1 MNCQMTPN
9 AMKATETF
17 IDLIAA
23 PRALATLAGT
33 SKGTYRTAARRA
45 LKQLRQSHFSRG
57 KRYVHSCWITSDD
70 QE

>member
-9 AMKATETF
+9 AVRATEAF

-23 PRALATLAGT
+23 PRALATLAGV
-33 SKGTYRTAARRA
+33 SKGTYRAAARRA
-45 LKQLRQSHFSRG
+45 LKQLRQSHFSG
-57 KRYVHSCWITSDD
+57 GNRYIHSCWIASDG